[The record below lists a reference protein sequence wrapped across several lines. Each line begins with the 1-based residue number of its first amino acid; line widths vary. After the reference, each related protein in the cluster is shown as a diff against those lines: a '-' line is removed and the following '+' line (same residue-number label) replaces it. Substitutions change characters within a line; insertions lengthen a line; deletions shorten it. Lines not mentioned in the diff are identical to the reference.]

1 MNFKVGDIVKTK
13 CFGPKG
19 SVGEVGLIIKPAN
32 TRLNAWE
39 VLFRGSAIMRI
50 AGCGLEVVSASR

>member
-19 SVGEVGLIIKPAN
+19 SVGEVGLIIKPHPRIVS
-32 TRLNAWE
+32 TWE
-39 VLFRGSAIMRI
+39 VLFRGSTIMRI